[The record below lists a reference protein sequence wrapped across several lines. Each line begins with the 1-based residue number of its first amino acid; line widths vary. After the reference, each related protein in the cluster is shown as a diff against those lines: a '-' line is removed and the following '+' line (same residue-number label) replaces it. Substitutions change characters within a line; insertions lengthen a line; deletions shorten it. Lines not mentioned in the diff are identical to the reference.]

1 MKLEKTQMLTV
12 DGVPVFVAGLP
23 AELRQQFEIFDA
35 FREEL
40 SDIAVKFEMATMA
53 ANLKR
58 LQLEEAI
65 RQWKKHAES
74 QAVMPATSEA
84 TKA

>member
-1 MKLEKTQMLTV
+1 MFTV

-23 AELRQQFEIFDA
+23 AEIGKQFEIFDA

-40 SDIAVKFEMATMA
+40 SAIAIKFEMATMA
-53 ANLKR
+53 TNWKK
-58 LQLEEAI
+58 LQLEETI
-65 RQWKKHAES
+65 RQWKRQVDA
-74 QAVMPATSEA
+74 QNAVQPTTGEA